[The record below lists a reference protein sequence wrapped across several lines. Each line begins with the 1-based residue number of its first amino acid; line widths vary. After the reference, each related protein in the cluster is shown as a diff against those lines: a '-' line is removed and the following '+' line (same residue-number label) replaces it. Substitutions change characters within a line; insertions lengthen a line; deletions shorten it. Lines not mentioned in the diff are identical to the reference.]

1 MSRTIIIR
9 SISST
14 QNSLEGLSELWTED
28 RVDDGV
34 QSGVEVSQPEE
45 KTRQGEIEHFC
56 QRKKKNQ
63 NIPFCWFAHKFSQP
77 KYLIIDAIL
86 ADWAENS

>member
-1 MSRTIIIR
+1 MSGTIIIR

-56 QRKKKNQ
+56 QRKKKAKYS
-63 NIPFCWFAHKFSQP
+63 IFSLP